1 MNTELV
7 EYVKNKSGNLVGVVV
22 ALKVPNNPAFVGL
35 GWSKCRKNDLFSKD
49 FGLKIAR
56 NRATTGSNVVI
67 PRTIEQTI
75 FKMKERAGRYFKGC
89 SVVDPNL
96 ATE

>member
-22 ALKVPNNPAFVGL
+22 ALKIPTNPSFVGL

-56 NRATTGSNVVI
+56 NRAATGSRAVI
-67 PRTIEQTI
+67 PRTIQQTHR
-75 FKMKERAGRYFKGC
+75 KMKDRAGRYFKDC
-89 SVVDPNL
+89 SVVDSW
-96 ATE
+96 A